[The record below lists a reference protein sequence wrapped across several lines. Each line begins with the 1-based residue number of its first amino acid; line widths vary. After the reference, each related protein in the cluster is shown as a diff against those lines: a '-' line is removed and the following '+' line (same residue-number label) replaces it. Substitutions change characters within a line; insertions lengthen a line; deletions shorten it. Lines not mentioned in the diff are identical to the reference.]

1 MRRNTTAAHLSV
13 VIRCLLLAI
22 GCKTTPDNHR
32 YTIVVV
38 GSSTAEGY
46 GIKPKDSC
54 WVNRFAHSLGPEVAV
69 RNISKTGY
77 STYEV
82 MPTGT
87 MKEGRPEPDEKRNIT
102 KALSFHPDA
111 IILNLPTN
119 DAAAGYSLEEQE
131 ANFRTII
138 QAATDKHI
146 PVWVTTTQ
154 PRTNTFGHSRNT
166 LPQMRD
172 WLLATY
178 GDKVINFWDP
188 FANADFTI
196 NKQYDQD
203 GIHLNIPGHRILF
216 ERVAQKHIMDT
227 VRKGPVKLLSV
238 VQTANSLHW
247 RTGGERYIDSFR
259 IQASK
264 DSVQWMDA
272 GRVKATGTT
281 VDVKDYDLDVD
292 AAAQYRYYRISA
304 GDSLNRTFL
313 LGCFR
318 L

>member
-1 MRRNTTAAHLSV
+1 MWRNAAAAQLAA
-13 VIRCLLLAI
+13 VILYLLPAI
-22 GCKTTPDNHR
+22 GCKSTPDHHR

-87 MKEGRPEPDEKRNIT
+87 RKAGRPEPDTERNIT

-111 IILNLPTN
+111 IIINLPTN
-119 DAAAGYSLEEQE
+119 DAAAGYSLEEQQ

-138 QAATDKHI
+138 QAATDQQI

-154 PRTNTFGHSRNT
+154 PRTNTFGHPRNT

-178 GDKVINFWDP
+178 GNKVINFWEP
-188 FANADFTI
+188 FANPDNTI

-227 VRKGPVKLLSV
+227 VRLRHRS
-238 VQTANSLHW
+238 
-247 RTGGERYIDSFR
+247 
-259 IQASK
+259 
-264 DSVQWMDA
+264 
-272 GRVKATGTT
+272 
-281 VDVKDYDLDVD
+281 
-292 AAAQYRYYRISA
+292 
-304 GDSLNRTFL
+304 
-313 LGCFR
+313 
-318 L
+318 

>member
-1 MRRNTTAAHLSV
+1 MSWRKAGRWKRSCVEDCLNFLLLYVVICSIMRRNTAAVGLAAIMS
-13 VIRCLLLAI
+13 LLFAM
-22 GCKTTPDNHR
+22 GCKTKPDHHR

-54 WVNRFAHSLGPEVAV
+54 WVNRFAYSLGPEVAV
-69 RNISKTGY
+69 HNISRSGY

-87 MKEGRPEPDEKRNIT
+87 SKEGRPAPDEQRNIT

-111 IILNLPTN
+111 IIINLPTN
-119 DAAAGYSLEEQE
+119 DAAAGYSLEEQQ

-138 QAATDKHI
+138 QTATDKHI
-146 PVWVTTTQ
+146 LVWVTTTQ
-154 PRTNTFGHSRNT
+154 PRTNTFGHPRNT

-178 GDKVINFWDP
+178 GDKVINFWEP
-188 FANADFTI
+188 FANPDNTI

-216 ERVAQKHIMDT
+216 ERVAAKHIMDT
-227 VRKGPVKLLSV
+227 VLYYHNI
-238 VQTANSLHW
+238 QTTKS
-247 RTGGERYIDSFR
+247 G
-259 IQASK
+259 SK
-264 DSVQWMDA
+264 
-272 GRVKATGTT
+272 
-281 VDVKDYDLDVD
+281 
-292 AAAQYRYYRISA
+292 
-304 GDSLNRTFL
+304 
-313 LGCFR
+313 
-318 L
+318 